1 MTHSIFGVREKLSMP
16 RPGAMELLNLARVIA
31 TGRLM
36 HHHGETRTFTGRA
49 QTRLARMMRAEHAL
63 LVNSGTSALIVALK
77 AAGVGPGDEV
87 LVPAYTWV
95 STASAPLF
103 LGAIPILVEIDESLT
118 MDPEDLERKISKFS
132 KAVIPVH
139 MLNLVCD
146 MDRINA
152 VAQRHGLIVIEDACQ
167 AVGVSYKGRR
177 VGSIGHLGAFSF
189 NHYKNVT
196 SGEGGAV
203 ITNDAGL
210 FRRAEIF
217 HDVGTFS
224 SVYSE
229 SNWDFV
235 GVNYRVSELTSAVLL
250 AQIGRL
256 DLHLE
261 RRRKQRRRN
270 IERFVHSSCGRV
282 SPHHDEKAAVGLTV
296 IFDSTEEAENFASQ
310 HRMLTLISDIKR
322 HDYSSWLPVLQHC
335 RADTRTDPFRA
346 AHREISYSPNM
357 CPRTNDIL
365 SRTCL
370 VA

>member
-1 MTHSIFGVREKLSMP
+1 
-16 RPGAMELLNLARVIA
+16 MEMLNLARVIA

-36 HHHGETRTFTGRA
+36 HHAGETRTFTGRA
-49 QTRLARMMRAEHAL
+49 QARLQHMMGVEHAL

-103 LGAIPILVEIDESLT
+103 LGAIPILVDIDESLT
-118 MDPEDLERKISKFS
+118 MDPIDLERKVTPFS

-146 MDRINA
+146 MDRIMA
-152 VAQRHGLIVIEDACQ
+152 IATRHGLAVVEDACQ

-203 ITNDAGL
+203 ITNDSQL
-210 FRRAEIF
+210 MRRAEVY
-217 HDVGTFS
+217 HDVGSFS
-224 SVYSE
+224 AEYSA
-229 SNWDFV
+229 SDWDFV
-235 GVNYRVSELTSAVLL
+235 GCNQRVSELTSAVLL
-250 AQIGRL
+250 GQFGRL
-256 DLHLE
+256 DKDL
-261 RRRKQRRRN
+261 RRRRQKRLRN
-270 IERFVHSSCGRV
+270 IERYVLASGGKI
-282 SPHHDEKAAVGLTV
+282 SPHHDPDAAIGLTV
-296 IFDSTEEAENFASQ
+296 TFESPEEAKEFSSQ
-310 HRMLTLISDIKR
+310 HSAVTRIGDIKR
-322 HDYSSWLPVLQHC
+322 HDYVSWLPVLQHC
-335 RADTRTDPFRA
+335 RADGRTDPFRSA
-346 AHREISYSPNM
+346 RREISYSADM
-357 CPRTNDIL
+357 CVRTTEIL
-365 SRTCL
+365 SRSCL